1 MLGRSSGLTVAQ
13 VRRAFRLLVFS
24 LLPALVLFGT
34 LEIVQRVRYSVRY
47 DSAHWMYYGFWTN
60 PEAAGYTIADA
71 EQPDSQGNTI
81 DD

>member
-34 LEIVQRVRYSVRY
+34 LEIVQRVRYSIRY
-47 DSAHWMYYGFWTN
+47 DSVRWMYYGFWTGIRHVKFWTQRTTN
-60 PEAAGYTIADA
+60 VYCK
-71 EQPDSQGNTI
+71 
-81 DD
+81 